1 MALTDRDTK
10 EFAERSTPKALG
22 FHIRENC
29 FREIAWELRLI
40 VGIGGHPRHRLTV
53 ISRSWL
59 TTFGLPS
66 VQDFSYLAR
75 QVIYPE
81 RLFDKICSRRQNT

>member
-1 MALTDRDTK
+1 MALTDRDTE
-10 EFAERSTPKALG
+10 EFAEPSTPKAFG
-22 FHIRENC
+22 FHIRGNC
-29 FREIAWELRLI
+29 FRGIAWELRPI
-40 VGIGGHPRHRLTV
+40 AATPEHRLTV